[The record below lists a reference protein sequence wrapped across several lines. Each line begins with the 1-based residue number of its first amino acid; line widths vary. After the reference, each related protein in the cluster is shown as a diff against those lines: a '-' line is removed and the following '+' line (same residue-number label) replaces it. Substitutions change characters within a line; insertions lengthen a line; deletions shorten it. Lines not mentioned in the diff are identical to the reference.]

1 MIKTND
7 TTYNIAKSVKC
18 LVIKSHL
25 SFFFKEDKVAFSEK
39 KKKNQMDTL
48 KYLSI
53 IIKICFIYLK
63 KTISIITFKEM
74 ISHLEKCD
82 TLITLFGWQRCNFN
96 TQRSGTN

>member
-25 SFFFKEDKVAFSEK
+25 SFLLKEDKVAFNEK
-39 KKKNQMDTL
+39 KKKKMDTL

-53 IIKICFIYLK
+53 IIKIFFIYLK
-63 KTISIITFKEM
+63 KKHKHHHI
-74 ISHLEKCD
+74 
-82 TLITLFGWQRCNFN
+82 
-96 TQRSGTN
+96 

>member
-25 SFFFKEDKVAFSEK
+25 SVFLMDDKVAFNEK
-39 KKKNQMDTL
+39 KQMDTL

-53 IIKICFIYLK
+53 IIKICFIYVK
-63 KTISIITFKEM
+63 IKHKHQHI
-74 ISHLEKCD
+74 
-82 TLITLFGWQRCNFN
+82 
-96 TQRSGTN
+96 

>member
-25 SFFFKEDKVAFSEK
+25 SFFLKEEKVAFNEK
-39 KKKNQMDTL
+39 KKKKMDTL

-53 IIKICFIYLK
+53 NIKICFIYLK
-63 KTISIITFKEM
+63 KKHKHHHI
-74 ISHLEKCD
+74 
-82 TLITLFGWQRCNFN
+82 
-96 TQRSGTN
+96 